1 MPNYSRYKHVNF
13 LIREKMHVL
22 EDFDICK
29 KDDENMKKKLEE
41 AIANNPNRDPREVLD
56 YYCRPIIQSKVN
68 SWK

>member
-1 MPNYSRYKHVNF
+1 MANDGCYKNIHR

-29 KDDENMKKKLEE
+29 KDDENTKNKLEE

-68 SWK
+68 SWN